1 MKSVPHDRRGG
12 LSIVEVLI
20 SLSISAMLLVAVA
33 AAFSASSQVIQEND
47 EFFRATQAARV
58 SLNQMLTEIRRC
70 SALTVDASGKRIDLI
85 TDDGED
91 RSYVYDD
98 SAATVAGRRLL
109 LVTNDITTDPDYTMA
124 ENVSMLTFSAD
135 TLTNDQGIQY
145 VVRVTATIEV
155 QVGNNSVRLAG
166 STAPRR
172 VHTY

>member
-1 MKSVPHDRRGG
+1 M
-12 LSIVEVLI
+12 
-20 SLSISAMLLVAVA
+20 
-33 AAFSASSQVIQEND
+33 
-47 EFFRATQAARV
+47 TAR
-58 SLNQMLTEIRRC
+58 I
-70 SALTVDASGKRIDLI
+70 AP
-85 TDDGED
+85 
-91 RSYVYDD
+91 VYDD

-135 TLTNDQGIQY
+135 TQTNDQGIQY

-172 VHTY
+172 AHTY